1 MQCLCLHL
9 LFIYNSSFVS
19 FFNLFH
25 PLFQLFF
32 RKFLYY
38 ELTTKA
44 KKENSRKKMEV
55 WLYWLGCWKALTHWR
70 DPTTARHGNFWLL
83 GYPPGP
89 FRSSLFNLDL
99 PDSSRRPMSMPGLV
113 RTPVRRKRRSSRT
126 PSLKPATPPS
136 LPVAGLQVLAT
147 YPAKTRRLFWDQVIG
162 IDY

>member
-1 MQCLCLHL
+1 
-9 LFIYNSSFVS
+9 
-19 FFNLFH
+19 
-25 PLFQLFF
+25 
-32 RKFLYY
+32 
-38 ELTTKA
+38 
-44 KKENSRKKMEV
+44 MEV

-147 YPAKTRRLFWDQVIG
+147 YPAKRRSLFWEHMIG
-162 IDY
+162 IGFQQKHCKLLLRPWTTLLEINLSLKTETRITFNLCLF